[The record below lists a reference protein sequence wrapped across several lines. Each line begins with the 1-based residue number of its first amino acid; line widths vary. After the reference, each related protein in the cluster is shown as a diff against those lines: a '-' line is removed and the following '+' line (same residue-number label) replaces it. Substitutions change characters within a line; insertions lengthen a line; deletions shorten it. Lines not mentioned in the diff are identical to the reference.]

1 MSKESLIKMLE
12 TLCQYNNVEIRHTLS
27 SNEQTVMTVRCLKH
41 TRTIEITNLKNNTV
55 KLFDNIEESA
65 EALQLFI
72 NENTIV

>member
-12 TLCQYNNVEIRHTLS
+12 TLCQYNNVKIIHTFS
-27 SNEQTVMTVRCLKH
+27 SNEQPVITVRCLEH

-65 EALQLFI
+65 EALQLLI
-72 NENTIV
+72 NENTNV